1 MVLLIA
7 SALRLMCLFPLFA
20 PERGVQM
27 ELGVEEE
34 EQQGE
39 DEEEG

>member
-1 MVLLIA
+1 MKKNKI
-7 SALRLMCLFPLFA
+7 
-20 PERGVQM
+20 PERGVKM

-39 DEEEG
+39 DEDEGWEEREVIGGE